1 MKHLY
6 NLCFVFLL
14 MAFASCSPEV
24 DDIFNESAAERIQRV
39 IKEDLTV
46 LQGAPNGWVLEYYPS
61 ATKMYGG
68 YTILLSFGTDGHVKA
83 ACDIFPSNKAVES
96 LYAVKQSTGP
106 ILTVDSYNEIFHLF
120 SEPSN
125 IFGVG
130 ESGKGMEGD
139 YEFLILEC
147 TPEQVVLKGKKTGI
161 KMLMTP
167 MPEGK
172 TWKQY
177 LDETQ
182 KVVEGAYMG
191 MYDVQVNGEKK
202 YTVTQE
208 YHRFILTHE
217 DGVEENLPFV
227 YTPEG
232 IKFYEAIELG
242 STQMQSLTWDNSKQI
257 YANGEIEIKGVFPA
271 NYKKIE
277 EFVGT
282 YVFYYANTQQGVTLE
297 LPDIENPL
305 LPYLV
310 MRGFEDYKFMAT
322 YDRVYGR
329 IGLVTQVLTVNPTV
343 ALLPWGLPEEGGEGP
358 LYSGNGVG
366 LVGINGKN
374 GVIRFEDNGVSGSDD
389 VTSLIIYDLDAKD
402 ALLQIPYI
410 DRMVKQ

>member
-6 NLCFVFLL
+6 NLCFVFFLL
-14 MAFASCSPEV
+14 AFASCSPEV
-24 DDIFNESAAERIQRV
+24 DDIFDESAATRIQRV
-39 IKEDLTV
+39 IKEDLAV
-46 LQGAPNGWVLEYYPS
+46 LQGAPNGWLLEYYPS

-68 YTILLSFGTDGHVKA
+68 YTILLSFGTDGHVNA
-83 ACDIFPSNKAVES
+83 ACDLFPSNKAVES

-106 ILTVDSYNEIFHLF
+106 VLTVDSYNEIFHLF

-125 IFGVG
+125 IYSIG

-147 TPEQVVLKGKKTGI
+147 TPEKVVLKGKKTGT

-167 MPEGK
+167 LPEGK

-177 LDETQ
+177 LDEVKKVTQ
-182 KVVEGAYMG
+182 GAYMG

-208 YHRFILTHE
+208 YHRFILTH
-217 DGVEENLPFV
+217 DNGVEENLPFM

-232 IKFYEAIELG
+232 IKFYEPVELG
-242 STQMQSLTWDNSKQI
+242 SAQMQSLTWNNSKQV
-257 YANGEIEIKGVFPA
+257 YENGDIEVKGVLPA
-271 NYKKIE
+271 NYKRIE

-282 YVFYYANTQQGVTLE
+282 YIFYYYDQQRVTLE
-297 LPDIENPL
+297 PAEIENPL
-305 LPYLV
+305 MPYLV
-310 MRGFEDYKFMAT
+310 MKGFEDYRFMVT

-329 IGLVTQVLTVNPTV
+329 IGLVTQTISVDPPL
-343 ALLPWGLPEEGGEGP
+343 ALLPWALPEEGGSGP
-358 LYSGNGVG
+358 IYTGTGVG

-374 GVIRFEDNGVSGSDD
+374 NVIRFEDNGVSGGND
-389 VTSLIIYDLDAKD
+389 VTSMIVFNLETKEAP
-402 ALLQIPYI
+402 LQIPYI